1 MSEYECEGDGQDT
14 PVWAVFGDLMAALVG
29 IFVLLLVWTL
39 GLQVELTRSLQDEVA
54 LREAEQQRRMELEQA
69 LADPLTSNRITL
81 RDGRIGISGQL
92 LFGLNSAELQPEGR
106 ALIASLAAPLAH
118 YLSQS
123 DYLLMVS
130 GFTDDLPIHADN
142 RVFTDNWELSAQRAL
157 TVTRALV
164 DAGLSR
170 ELVFA
175 SAFAEQQPIA
185 PNTDAENRARN
196 RRVEIAPVPRT
207 PRAEQGPAG

>member
-1 MSEYECEGDGQDT
+1 
-14 PVWAVFGDLMAALVG
+14 MAALVG

-39 GLQVELTRSLQDEVA
+39 GLQVELSRSLEDEVA

-69 LADPLTSNRITL
+69 LSDPLTSNRITL
-81 RDGRIGISGQL
+81 QDGRIGISGQL
-92 LFGLNSAELQPEGR
+92 LFELNSAALQAEGE
-106 ALIASLAAPLAH
+106 ALIASLAAPLAR

-123 DYLLMVS
+123 DHLLMVS
-130 GFTDDLPIHADN
+130 GFTDDLPVHADN
-142 RVFTDNWELSAQRAL
+142 LVFADNWELSAQRAL

-164 DAGLSR
+164 EAGLSR

-185 PNTDAENRARN
+185 PNTSADNRALN

-207 PRAEQGPAG
+207 PRGEDAE

>member
-1 MSEYECEGDGQDT
+1 MAEYDVDDAAHDT

-39 GLQVELTRSLQDEVA
+39 GLQVELSRSLEDEVA
-54 LREAEQQRRMELEQA
+54 LREAEQQRRMELEEA

-81 RDGRIGISGQL
+81 QDGRIGISGQL
-92 LFGLNSAELQPEGR
+92 LFELNSAALQPEGEV
-106 ALIASLAAPLAH
+106 LIASLAAPLAR

-123 DYLLMVS
+123 DHLLMVS

-142 RVFTDNWELSAQRAL
+142 LVFADNWELSAQRAL

-175 SAFAEQQPIA
+175 SAFAEQQPMV
-185 PNTDAENRARN
+185 PNTSADNRARN

-207 PRAEQGPAG
+207 PRGEHAE

>member
-1 MSEYECEGDGQDT
+1 MAEYDYDEVAQDT

-39 GLQVELTRSLQDEVA
+39 GLQVELSRSLEDEVA

-69 LADPLTSNRITL
+69 LSDPLTSNRITL
-81 RDGRIGISGQL
+81 QDGRIGISGQL
-92 LFGLNSAELQPEGR
+92 LFELNSAALQAEGE
-106 ALIASLAAPLAH
+106 ALIASLAAPLAR

-123 DYLLMVS
+123 DHLLMVS
-130 GFTDDLPIHADN
+130 GFTDDLPVHADN
-142 RVFTDNWELSAQRAL
+142 QVFADNWELSAQRAL

-164 DAGLSR
+164 EAGLSR

-185 PNTDAENRARN
+185 PNTSADNRARN

-207 PRAEQGPAG
+207 PRVEQSQ

>member
-1 MSEYECEGDGQDT
+1 MAEYDYDEVAQDT

-39 GLQVELTRSLQDEVA
+39 GLQVELSRSLEDEVA

-69 LADPLTSNRITL
+69 LSDPLTSNRITL
-81 RDGRIGISGQL
+81 QDGRIGISGQL
-92 LFGLNSAELQPEGR
+92 LFELNSAALQAEGE
-106 ALIASLAAPLAH
+106 ALIASLAAPLAR

-123 DYLLMVS
+123 DHLLMVS
-130 GFTDDLPIHADN
+130 GFTDDLPVHADN
-142 RVFTDNWELSAQRAL
+142 LVFADNWELSAQRAL

-164 DAGLSR
+164 EAGLSR

-185 PNTDAENRARN
+185 PNTSADNRALN

-207 PRAEQGPAG
+207 PRGEDAE